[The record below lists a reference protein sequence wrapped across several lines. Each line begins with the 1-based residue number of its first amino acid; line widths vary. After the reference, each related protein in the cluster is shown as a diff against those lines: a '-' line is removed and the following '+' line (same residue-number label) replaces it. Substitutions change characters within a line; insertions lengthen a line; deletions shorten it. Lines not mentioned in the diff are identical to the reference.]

1 MKKIF
6 VFIFLLIAFNSY
18 SQNPLQSILKTYFRA
33 HPFDM
38 KFSSFVLSLQK
49 DPWFTTNE
57 YYRRTDTNFFFLSGT
72 YKNFNPFRFTPK
84 ELRFVIAEEEIIH
97 SDSLHTLDTI
107 INIQL
112 IAITDTGLA
121 NSKSVEKEFHR
132 FNNNQADRFS
142 NKTHYTYDEK
152 GKMTAE
158 IYNYFV
164 FPLSIAPVTIAWGP
178 LPETRNYTFTITI
191 RFKLRGNISDFI
203 LTPGEQL

>member
-1 MKKIF
+1 MVFSCKIVVEIEIDFSCSSVSSNIFPLSTAEADPSPLVSVVLLQPKKTSRLAKKII
-6 VFIFLLIAFNSY
+6 VFIFLLIAFNGY
-18 SQNPLQSILKTYFRA
+18 SQNPLQPILKTYFRA

-49 DPWFTTNE
+49 DPWFTTEE

-84 ELRFVIAEEEIIH
+84 ELRFVIAEEEIMH
-97 SDSLHTLDTI
+97 TDSLHTHDTI

-112 IAITDTGLA
+112 MAITDTGLV

-142 NKTHYTYDEK
+142 SKTQK
-152 GKMTAE
+152 AG
-158 IYNYFV
+158 
-164 FPLSIAPVTIAWGP
+164 
-178 LPETRNYTFTITI
+178 
-191 RFKLRGNISDFI
+191 
-203 LTPGEQL
+203 